1 MLKRVLVK
9 HTYQGKVVDLDFL
22 SNNKSLFTNQPKRED
37 LIAHINTLDAK
48 TDRDKISILYI
59 DENGNYTEEINTE
72 VKFGL

>member
-9 HTYQGKVVDLDFL
+9 HTYKGKVVDLDFI
-22 SNNKSLFTNQPKRED
+22 SNNKSLFTNQPNRED
-37 LIAHINTLDAK
+37 LVEHIDTLDKK

-59 DENGNYTEEINTE
+59 DEDGNFTENINTE